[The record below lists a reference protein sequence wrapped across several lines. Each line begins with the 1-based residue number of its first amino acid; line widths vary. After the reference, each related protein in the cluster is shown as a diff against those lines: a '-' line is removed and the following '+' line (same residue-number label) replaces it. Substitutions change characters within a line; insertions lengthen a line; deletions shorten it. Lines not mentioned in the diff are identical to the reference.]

1 MTQPKS
7 PFGFGKVIPLED
19 SLIARTKNQSAGS
32 PDHSASPESPAASPH
47 PESKPNKKATDSTAM
62 FEPRAPRYKFEDLV
76 LPDKVFKELDGLDS
90 MVHNHELVY
99 RDWGMNEID
108 PYGYQ
113 IAFNLY
119 GPPGTGKTMIVEAL
133 CNRWGILLIDVNL
146 SQLESKYVGDTGKNI
161 AAAFAAAK
169 KNNAMLFFDEAD
181 TVLGRRLS
189 EVTQSADS
197 SVNTARGVM
206 LKQLE
211 QHSGLVAFASNF
223 AHNYDTA
230 FVRRILKHIH
240 VPLPDETSRLK
251 LWEKK
256 TPPRVP
262 GRDAIDFSILAK
274 ESEGFSGG
282 DILVAVKNAL
292 FDAANMQPA
301 PILTN
306 ELIQNA
312 IRNVR
317 DAKENIGTWGK
328 SQTTIRTVSA
338 EEAKKEGIL

>member
-1 MTQPKS
+1 M
-7 PFGFGKVIPLED
+7 
-19 SLIARTKNQSAGS
+19 
-32 PDHSASPESPAASPH
+32 
-47 PESKPNKKATDSTAM
+47 
-62 FEPRAPRYKFEDLV
+62 
-76 LPDKVFKELDGLDS
+76 
-90 MVHNHELVY
+90 
-99 RDWGMNEID
+99 
-108 PYGYQ
+108 
-113 IAFNLY
+113 
-119 GPPGTGKTMIVEAL
+119 
-133 CNRWGILLIDVNL
+133 
-146 SQLESKYVGDTGKNI
+146 
-161 AAAFAAAK
+161 
-169 KNNAMLFFDEAD
+169 
-181 TVLGRRLS
+181 
-189 EVTQSADS
+189 TQSADS